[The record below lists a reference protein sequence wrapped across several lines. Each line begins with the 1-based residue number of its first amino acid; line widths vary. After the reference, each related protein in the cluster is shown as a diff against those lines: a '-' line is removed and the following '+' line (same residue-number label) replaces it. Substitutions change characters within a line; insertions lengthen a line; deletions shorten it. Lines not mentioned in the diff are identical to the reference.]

1 MQSRKKRS
9 TGSFNTVTSCIS
21 TTLVL
26 ILLGTVVTFVTM
38 ANNFSRQLREEFTV
52 TVLVN
57 DTTSNATQYKLQAAL
72 RQTPYAR
79 HVN

>member
-57 DTTSNATQYKLQAAL
+57 DTTSNATQYKL
-72 RQTPYAR
+72 
-79 HVN
+79 

>member
-38 ANNFSRQLREEFTV
+38 ANNFSRQLREE
-52 TVLVN
+52 
-57 DTTSNATQYKLQAAL
+57 L
-72 RQTPYAR
+72 RWR
-79 HVN
+79 CS

>member
-26 ILLGTVVTFVTM
+26 ILLSVCISSFGY
-38 ANNFSRQLREEFTV
+38 
-52 TVLVN
+52 
-57 DTTSNATQYKLQAAL
+57 TTSATPGRLFKAG
-72 RQTPYAR
+72 T
-79 HVN
+79 